1 MNEKSTE
8 RVLALMDEINKIPR
22 QSNHLD
28 KIHPWLMRW
37 GMDHGFGVET
47 DAAKNVLFRVPATR
61 GYEKAPTITLQGHMD
76 MVCEKRP
83 GVIHDFQKDPI
94 VSWKDG
100 EWLRARGTSLGADN
114 AIALALFFDLVTDST
129 AEHPTLEILI
139 TADEE
144 TGLEGAQK
152 LQKGF
157 LKGSILLNVDSG
169 DEGVFTI
176 GCAGGM
182 DINMTLPVTWA
193 PSDDGYEYRR
203 MSIGGLEGGHS
214 GVEIHLEK
222 ANAIVL
228 LARGL
233 REILSM
239 IPHARVGQ
247 LQGGTTHNAIPREAA
262 TLLAVPF
269 AQLNDLEKA
278 VREFRENVVAEN
290 RVMEKNIRVSLK
302 EAEKPKNG
310 LLSSFDSA
318 KIVDVLRLVPHGVR
332 HMSKTVEGVVECSMN
347 FAILRS
353 EKNQVKLLANQRSAL
368 MSRGAD
374 FSQIMFSLAR
384 LCGGTCE
391 TGNYYP
397 PWEPRSNSDVLG
409 RCKMI
414 WKNLYDREAVVE
426 ITHAGLECGA
436 IGERFP
442 HLDMISFGPT
452 IVQPH
457 SPDER
462 LHIPSVG
469 RVWKFFRELLK
480 SYRD

>member
-1 MNEKSTE
+1 MIEKSTE
-8 RVLALMDEINKIPR
+8 RVLALMDKINEIPR

-37 GMDHGFGVET
+37 GLDHGFGVET
-47 DAAKNVLFRVPATR
+47 DAAKNVLFRVPASS
-61 GYEKAPTITLQGHMD
+61 GYEKSPTIILQGHMD

-83 GVIHDFQKDPI
+83 GVKHNFQKDPI
-94 VSWKDG
+94 VSWRDG

-114 AIALALFFDLVTDST
+114 AIALALFFDLLTDSS
-129 AEHPTLEILI
+129 AEHPALEILI

-182 DINMTLPVTWA
+182 DINMDFPAEWLP
-193 PSDDGYEYRR
+193 PDDAYEYRQ

-233 REILSM
+233 REILSS
-239 IPHARVGQ
+239 IPQARVAE
-247 LQGGTTHNAIPREAA
+247 LRGGTAHNAIPREATA
-262 TLLAVPF
+262 LLAIPMTRLDEFKKV
-269 AQLNDLEKA
+269 
-278 VREFRENVVAEN
+278 VGRFREDVVAEN
-290 RVMEKNIRVSLK
+290 RVMEKNISVNLK
-302 EAEKPKNG
+302 KAERPENG

-318 KIVDVLRLVPHGVR
+318 KLVDVLCLVPHGVR
-332 HMSKTVEGVVECSMN
+332 HMSTAIEGVVESSMN

-353 EKNQVKLLANQRSAL
+353 EGNRIKLLVNQRSAL
-368 MSRGAD
+368 VSRGID
-374 FSQIMFSLAR
+374 LSQIMFSLAR
-384 LCGGTCE
+384 LCGGTCA

-397 PWEPRSNSDVLG
+397 AWEPQSNSDLLE
-409 RCKMI
+409 RCTMV
-414 WKNLYDREAVVE
+414 WKRLFDREAVVE

-452 IVQPH
+452 IVHPH

-469 RVWKFFRELLK
+469 RVRRFFRELLK
-480 SYRD
+480 SYRN